1 MNVTLSGVQGV
12 FLFSRYI
19 TNFLVEGKVCGI
31 EGKKTQ
37 TLEISRWSYP
47 FLVPNIKPAIMATV
61 P

>member
-31 EGKKTQ
+31 EGKKPKPWR
-37 TLEISRWSYP
+37 SRDGLIH
-47 FLVPNIKPAIMATV
+47 F
-61 P
+61 